1 MKIIPVIDLKH
12 GVVVH
17 AKQGK
22 RDHYQPIHTD
32 LCRSPD
38 IFHVLD
44 AFLGLYAFDTF
55 YIADLNAITG
65 QGNHDALISDVLASF
80 PRLNF
85 WLDQGYRQYNP
96 RLKYSGNTL
105 AVLGSE
111 SYSNDNLLEIKA
123 FNNNFILSLD
133 YSAGHALGAP
143 RIFSNQAFWP
153 DNIIV
158 MTLDRV
164 GSQAGPDL
172 EKLNDFCGQ
181 SPAKNFIA
189 AGGIR
194 HKQDL
199 IDLDALGIKQAL
211 LASALHDGNI
221 NSADIANLQ
230 TKKYP
235 GKQGYF

>member
-1 MKIIPVIDLKH
+1 MKIIPVIDLKN

-17 AKQGK
+17 AKQGQ

-32 LCRSPD
+32 LCRCSD

-65 QGNHDALISDVLASF
+65 QGNHDALISDVLACF

-96 RLKYSGNTL
+96 RLKYPGNSL
-105 AVLGSE
+105 PVLGSE
-111 SYSNDNLLEIKA
+111 SYSDDNLLEIKA
-123 FNNNFILSLD
+123 FDNNFILSLD
-133 YSAGHALGAP
+133 YSAAHALGAP
-143 RIFSNQAFWP
+143 RIFSNQDYWP

-164 GSQAGPDL
+164 GSRAGPDI
-172 EKLNDFCGQ
+172 EKLSAFCSQ
-181 SPAKNFIA
+181 YPAKNFIA

-194 HKQDL
+194 HIQDL

-211 LASALHDGNI
+211 LASALHYGKI
-221 NSADIANLQ
+221 NAADIANLQ

-235 GKQGYF
+235 GKPGYF